1 MLYAYPGL
9 SDKQS
14 GSFLTG
20 CLFGIHMRR
29 RLSWSHSWGA
39 LSSTQMWTQDM
50 LHKYTEHYIEG
61 YSQVRKC
68 HKQKEFSF
76 SCASLRP
83 IVVVVNLWYTSYM
96 VFFLQPVY
104 KPSTTGLQPMY
115 NCVHHLCDLV
125 NTPFP
130 HLITRVHSSRLGAL
144 TARNRWSCKKN
155 VSAIPHICHFFYTG
169 KIFAE

>member
-50 LHKYTEHYIEG
+50 LHKYTEHYTED

-68 HKQKEFSF
+68 HKQKEFFFPLLVSGLLLEWSIF
-76 SCASLRP
+76 DTHHTWYFFTICVQTMLQLVNNP
-83 IVVVVNLWYTSYM
+83 CTIVHC
-96 VFFLQPVY
+96 
-104 KPSTTGLQPMY
+104 TTCL
-115 NCVHHLCDLV
+115 HHICDLV
-125 NTPFP
+125 SNSVSPP
-130 HLITRVHSSRLGAL
+130 YHQGPLLSA
-144 TARNRWSCKKN
+144 WSLDC
-155 VSAIPHICHFFYTG
+155 
-169 KIFAE
+169 